1 MSGLVYAIKHGQPAL
16 PALALAAACGGAA
29 AMSPLS
35 VGFDKNTALSLKDKI
50 EITKL
55 ER

>member
-1 MSGLVYAIKHGQPAL
+1 MTWTDARRAATVGLV
-16 PALALAAACGGAA
+16 LALAAACGGAA

-35 VGFDKNTALSLKDKI
+35 VGFDKDTALSLKDKI